1 MFPVTLANPYM
12 RAREALSWCGVEKH
26 ECARARVRY
35 SQAALQR
42 LGARREI
49 CRCTAGLLFT
59 PHARIDGKMVRLPP
73 LDLLVSN
80 IMVFCDERHGFV
92 GHEASNI
99 YYTCDG
105 GLTWEARLPTRRPFR
120 FVGGLI
126 SACGVVPP

>member
-1 MFPVTLANPYM
+1 M
-12 RAREALSWCGVEKH
+12 RA
-26 ECARARVRY
+26 ARDT
-35 SQAALQR
+35 QASER
-42 LGARREI
+42 PRTDE
-49 CRCTAGLLFT
+49 
-59 PHARIDGKMVRLPP
+59 HARNTTRLPP

-80 IMVFCDERHGFV
+80 IMAFCDERHGFV

-105 GLTWEARLPTRRPFR
+105 GLTWEARLPARPPFR